1 MGADIARTAAGG
13 SQAEAKTLTLVPGP
27 MHSLLQSN
35 ACMSGVANIPA
46 HAACGDM
53 IGRLDLLSEKCG

>member
-13 SQAEAKTLTLVPGP
+13 SQAEAKTLTLMPWPV
-27 MHSLLQSN
+27 HALSQLD
-35 ACMSGVANIPA
+35 ACISGVANIPA

-53 IGRLDLLSEKCG
+53 IGRLDLLSDNCG